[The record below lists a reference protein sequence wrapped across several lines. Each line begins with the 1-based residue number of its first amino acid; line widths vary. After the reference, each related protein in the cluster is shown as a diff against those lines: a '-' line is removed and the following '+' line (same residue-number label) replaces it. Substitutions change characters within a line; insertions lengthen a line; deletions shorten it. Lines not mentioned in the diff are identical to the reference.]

1 MAMTSEKQPLGVIY
15 NTDGSIRTNP
25 MAIEKVIAGLDK
37 PDSTIEM
44 EIAVDLIKALA
55 AERDK
60 VRRLE
65 AEAATHVEELA
76 VLRTPFTGEP
86 PYVGWKGIGLAIREL
101 IERESTYKK
110 LLLDCVPLNGD
121 GTAVLIP
128 GVGEV
133 ALSDITALGHLLRAH
148 EIAVMRTMADFIEG
162 FEAEVNG
169 GSKGPVG
176 DLSEEVDAFR
186 LHLAEKMSQEIDKIE
201 NTSGMPSEIAKA

>member
-1 MAMTSEKQPLGVIY
+1 MTPGKQDQNMVY
-15 NTDGSIRTNP
+15 NADGSIRTNP

-65 AEAATHVEELA
+65 AEAATYVEELV

-110 LLLDCVPLNGD
+110 LLLDCVLLNGG

-133 ALSDITALGHLLRAH
+133 AFSEVTALGHLLRTH
-148 EIAVMRTMADFIEG
+148 EIAAMQTMADFIEG
-162 FEAEVNG
+162 FEAEMNG

-176 DLSEEVDAFR
+176 GLSEEVDAFR
-186 LHLAEKMSQEIDKIE
+186 LHLVEKMSQEIDKIE
-201 NTSGMPSEIAKA
+201 NTSGMPPEIAKA